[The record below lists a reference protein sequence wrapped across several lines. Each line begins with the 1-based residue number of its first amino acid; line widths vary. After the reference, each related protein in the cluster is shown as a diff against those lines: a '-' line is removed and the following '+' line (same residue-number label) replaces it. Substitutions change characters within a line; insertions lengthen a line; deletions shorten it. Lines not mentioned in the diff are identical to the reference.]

1 MQRVAVDAS
10 VLINF
15 LIVGKVGLLGA
26 LPGLE
31 FFVPEQVRA
40 EVRRPAQV
48 QLLDQELEAGSVQ
61 ALGDMAPDEL
71 VTYGSL
77 RGTFGPGESACLA
90 VAAARGWLV
99 ACDERRGFPNRARQ
113 LLGEGRLLTT
123 PALLV
128 LTIRGGQLSVAE
140 ADRIKARLETARF
153 KMPFES
159 FGDHPD
165 VKLSRSVSG

>member
-1 MQRVAVDAS
+1 MQRVALDAS

-31 FFVPEQVRA
+31 FIVPEHVRA

-48 QLLDQELEAGSVQ
+48 QLLGEELERGGVKVLGGMTRGELTAYS
-61 ALGDMAPDEL
+61 ALRE
-71 VTYGSL
+71 
-77 RGTFGPGESACLA
+77 TFGPGESACLS
-90 VAAARGWLV
+90 VATARGWLV
-99 ACDERRGFPNRARQ
+99 ACDERRAFANRARQ

-128 LTIRGGQLSVAE
+128 LAIREGQLSVAE
-140 ADRIKARLETARF
+140 ADRIKAQLETARF

-159 FGDHPD
+159 FRDLPT
-165 VKLSRSVSG
+165 VWSS